1 LLFFF
6 VVILGSLE
14 LGWLRMLIKSY
25 GLFFGLITKPS
36 SSIVVG
42 RSLSTASASA
52 FTGCPFNLRGLFGL
66 LQFCEGIT
74 FVKVLPA

>member
-14 LGWLRMLIKSY
+14 LGWLRMFIKSY